1 MMLGIF
7 VTMMIFNANSQ
18 IPLKNIGTDTL
29 QIRIAAKHLMAGTMA
44 LKEVKGL
51 RLTVFNQQ
59 KELYIANAVNKNLQ
73 ESANKY
79 QKAAEIKTQ
88 VADSLIKVVNNQDII
103 NLQLKQ
109 DNKQKKNS
117 VLVASTVSPVV
128 GVLLGAL
135 TYGILKIFNH

>member
-1 MMLGIF
+1 
-7 VTMMIFNANSQ
+7 
-18 IPLKNIGTDTL
+18 
-29 QIRIAAKHLMAGTMA
+29 MA

>member
-1 MMLGIF
+1 
-7 VTMMIFNANSQ
+7 
-18 IPLKNIGTDTL
+18 
-29 QIRIAAKHLMAGTMA
+29 MA

-59 KELYIANAVNKNLQ
+59 KKLYIANAVNKNLQ

>member
-1 MMLGIF
+1 MLGIF
-7 VTMMIFNANSQ
+7 VTMMTFNANSQ

>member
-1 MMLGIF
+1 
-7 VTMMIFNANSQ
+7 
-18 IPLKNIGTDTL
+18 
-29 QIRIAAKHLMAGTMA
+29 MA

-51 RLTVFNQQ
+51 RLAVYNQQ
-59 KELYIANAVNKNLQ
+59 KELYITNAVNKNLQ

>member
-1 MMLGIF
+1 
-7 VTMMIFNANSQ
+7 
-18 IPLKNIGTDTL
+18 
-29 QIRIAAKHLMAGTMA
+29 MA

-128 GVLLGAL
+128 GVLVGAL